1 MLWSSRAAQFFA
13 CRISLMMRAKLRH
26 QHCYVIDNISRLRR
40 LRCRAAQPDSYFAGD
55 SSRIKT
61 NEAGPQSGKATQ
73 GAIKGLKTRPALPV

>member
-26 QHCYVIDNISRLRR
+26 QHCYVIDNISRFRR

-61 NEAGPQSGKATQ
+61 NEAGPQSGKAYRGRTTR
-73 GAIKGLKTRPALPV
+73 LKTS